1 MGIYRFNGGII
12 MKKIC
17 KRLLAMLL
25 AALMLGVTASAA
37 GDDDPL
43 TGRIARGRQ
52 RGAIRTNVEYEHDER
67 FKTGYDIETMIDVSH
82 HNGTVDWAAVAADG
96 VKYAMLRLGY
106 RGYGDAGLLR
116 EDTEFAT
123 NIRGA
128 QAAGIKVGVY
138 FYTQATNNAEAEEE
152 ADLVLKLLSGYDLQ
166 LPVAYDCEFAESGGH
181 YTGRFYNANLTKNQI
196 ADLCL
201 AFCDR
206 IVAGGYDAM
215 IYANPFMFT
224 SHINVARLN
233 GRYPVW
239 LAAYRAAAN
248 YDGDYIMWQY
258 TSTGSVNGVRGN
270 VDKSFYYIKQNAPAE
285 PVYLQLTTDKLTMT
299 VGETAQL
306 TAHGDVSALGG
317 TDGGVTYVSSAP
329 EVLSVNESGILTALA
344 QGSATVTATRSVTLP
359 AASADAAPEVR
370 TFTDSVT
377 IQVNA
382 APAVPETPDPDD
394 PPAEEGSGILE
405 MFVQLFVAFFQ
416 MIVTFISYFRGG
428 REAEA

>member
-1 MGIYRFNGGII
+1 
-12 MKKIC
+12 MKKLC
-17 KRLLAMLL
+17 KRLLAVLL
-25 AALMLGVTASAA
+25 AVLLFGVTASAS

-43 TGRIARGRQ
+43 TGRIARDRQ
-52 RGAIRTNVEYEHDER
+52 RGAIRANVEYEHDER
-67 FKTGYDIETMIDVSH
+67 FQTGYDIETMIDVSY
-82 HNGTVDWAAVAADG
+82 HNGTVDWTAVAADG
-96 VKYAMLRLGY
+96 VKYAMIRIGY

-116 EDTEFAT
+116 ADTEFTT

-152 ADLVLKLLSGYDLQ
+152 ADLVLELLNGYDLQ

-196 ADLCL
+196 SDLCL

-206 IVAGGYDAM
+206 IAAGGFDAM
-215 IYANPFMFT
+215 IYANPFMFNN
-224 SHINVARLN
+224 HINVARLG

-270 VDKSFYYIKQNAPAE
+270 VDKSFYYIKQGVPAE
-285 PVYLQLTTDKLTMT
+285 PVYLQLTTDKLTLT
-299 VGETAQL
+299 VGETGHL

-317 TDGGVTYVSSAP
+317 TDSGVTYVSSAP
-329 EVLSVNESGILTALA
+329 EILSVTEAGVLTALA
-344 QGSATVTATRSVTLP
+344 EGSATVTATRSVTLP
-359 AASADAAPEVR
+359 AASAEETPEVK

-377 IQVNA
+377 I
-382 APAVPETPDPDD
+382 AVTPVPPEPEPEDPTE
-394 PPAEEGSGILE
+394 PEEDGGILE
-405 MFVQLFVAFFQ
+405 MLVQLFVAFIQ
-416 MIVTFISYFRGG
+416 MIVTFFSSFRGS
-428 REAEA
+428 EAEA